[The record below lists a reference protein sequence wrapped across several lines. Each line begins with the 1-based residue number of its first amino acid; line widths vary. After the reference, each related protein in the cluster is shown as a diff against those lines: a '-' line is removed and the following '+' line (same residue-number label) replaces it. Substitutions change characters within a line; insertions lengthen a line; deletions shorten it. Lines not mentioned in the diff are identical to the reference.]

1 MMTNVN
7 RGQPDLEAAMKSNT
21 TTILVAVGA
30 LLVEPL
36 ELRTG
41 APLD

>member
-1 MMTNVN
+1 MITNVN

-30 LLVEPL
+30 LHLYGEGNLPDML
-36 ELRTG
+36 T
-41 APLD
+41 